1 MSSGSGAARGGPGA
15 SRPWSARRGPGWRS
29 ALTLSVTQTIGFGV
43 LSFAFAVLLLPMQDE
58 LGIGRG
64 SLTAAFGL
72 TVLVRAA
79 LAPGVGA
86 WIDRRGARSVMSLG
100 SVLAVGSIVAWSY
113 ATSLGQLVAVYL
125 VLGVAG
131 AGALYEPAFALIAR
145 WFEGR
150 ERTDAVLLMTT
161 VAGFASTIFFPL
173 TALLT
178 EAFGWRGALRWLALV
193 LAICTVLPHALLLRD
208 ATPSDHGAS
217 SGTPRRAG
225 FDGVDVRA
233 ALADPGLRWLT
244 AGFVAGTLSIMAIS
258 AHLPAMLVE
267 RGETATLAA
276 SLAGGIGV
284 AKAIGRLLLGAGSRR
299 WSFPLLL
306 AAVFIVQAI
315 ALVLLA
321 VGSGR
326 TTSVAFVVLF
336 GIGAGSIT
344 IAKPLIIAANYGRR
358 SYGAIA
364 GAVTLIV
371 NIAQAVGPALAGYG
385 HDVHGDYR
393 IVLIALAGCAAVAA
407 ACMLRVER
415 RPGVGWTASS
425 PMPAPA
431 PDDPAPDDQHARPK
445 ETR

>member
-1 MSSGSGAARGGPGA
+1 MAMAGSDDRMDPPVA
-15 SRPWSARRGPGWRS
+15 WSQRRGPGWRS
-29 ALTLSVTQTIGFGV
+29 AVTLSVTQTVGFGV
-43 LSFAFAVLLLPMQDE
+43 LSFAFAVLLVPMQED
-58 LGIGRG
+58 LGTSRG
-64 SLTAAFGL
+64 GLTAAFGL

-79 LAPGVGA
+79 LAPVVGS
-86 WIDRRGARSVMSLG
+86 WIDRRGARSAMSAG
-100 SVLAVGSIVAWSY
+100 SVLAVGAILAWSY
-113 ATSLGQLVAVYL
+113 ATSLPQLIVVYV
-125 VLGVAG
+125 VLGIAG

-173 TALLT
+173 TAVLT

-193 LAICTVLPHALLLRD
+193 LAVTTVLPHALLLRD
-208 ATPSDHGAS
+208 ATPEDAAPTTTGAKAAK
-217 SGTPRRAG
+217 GAG
-225 FDGVDVRA
+225 FDGTGLRE
-233 ALADPGLRWLT
+233 ALQDPGLRWLT
-244 AGFVAGTLSIMAIS
+244 AGFVAATLSIMAVS

-267 RGETATLAA
+267 RGEATTFAA

-284 AKAIGRLLLGAGSRR
+284 AKALGRVVLGAGSRR

-306 AAVFIVQAI
+306 AGVFSLQAL

-321 VGSGR
+321 YGSGR

-364 GAVTLIV
+364 GTVALIV
-371 NIAQAVGPALAGYG
+371 NIAQALGPAVAGYG

-393 IVLIALAGCAAVAA
+393 IVLLVLAGCAVTAA
-407 ACMLRVER
+407 ACMIRVER
-415 RPGVGWTASS
+415 HPGLGWSS
-425 PMPAPA
+425 SRTPAPS
-431 PDDPAPDDQHARPK
+431 DPQ